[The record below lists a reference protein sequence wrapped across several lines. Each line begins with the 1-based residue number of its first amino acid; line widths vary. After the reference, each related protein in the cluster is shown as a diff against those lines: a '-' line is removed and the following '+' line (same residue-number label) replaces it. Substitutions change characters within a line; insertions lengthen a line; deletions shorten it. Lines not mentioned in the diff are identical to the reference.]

1 MDKEKNT
8 SLTETSPSDE
18 NKIILLRIEE
28 SESVDRETL
37 IKKLVID
44 ESLEKCSLL
53 GISKMDQPRKKY
65 LLVPASLMEFGET
78 QKQLMQEDDNYQ
90 REFMC
95 TLEHN
100 GKNYFVYKPAA
111 PRNKKWV
118 KARVLL
124 DGILSMSIGRILTL
138 IVSYFVLF
146 ELITTIASA
155 FTEENTRSGLLFAAI
170 SLVSLV
176 LGLISTDCCQAW
188 YKYHGMV
195 GYWKY
200 YNEPRVVEQSS
211 YPKEFVRAEV
221 TRVVRTR
228 VKGTK
233 LYIEGYRIIAGRCK
247 RHFMSRLT
255 EIQYLDAEKK
265 TGVLFYW
272 FKGADNMFE
281 ESRHIDGFCVLKWDK
296 TTGSINELGGWYA
309 GIKSQ
314 SLGRVHFRRIS
325 KEEYQALKNIV
336 F

>member
-18 NKIILLRIEE
+18 NEIILLRIEE

-124 DGILSMSIGRILTL
+124 DGILSMSIGRILAL

-228 VKGTK
+228 FKGTK

-255 EIQYLDAEKK
+255 EIQYLDAEKRQECCSIGLK
-265 TGVLFYW
+265 VLIICL
-272 FKGADNMFE
+272 KRADILTV
-281 ESRHIDGFCVLKWDK
+281 SV
-296 TTGSINELGGWYA
+296 S
-309 GIKSQ
+309 
-314 SLGRVHFRRIS
+314 
-325 KEEYQALKNIV
+325 
-336 F
+336 